1 MTTTLRPYL
10 PDDFETVTLIY
21 AESIAVLTEDDY
33 SESQRAAWMSRAE
46 DEDGFAKQLTS
57 AITILADFD
66 GDAAGFASLKD
77 NTTIELLYVHPDA
90 ARQKVATTLIDA
102 LERLAAGR
110 GTREIKVDASE
121 TALPFFQQR
130 GYVAQQRNSVAIE
143 DEWLANTSM
152 TKDISGLVIGR
163 A

>member
-1 MTTTLRPYL
+1 
-10 PDDFETVTLIY
+10 
-21 AESIAVLTEDDY
+21 
-33 SESQRAAWMSRAE
+33 MSRAE
-46 DEDGFAKQLTS
+46 DAEIFAKTLG
-57 AITILADFD
+57 AGITIIADLD

-77 NTTIELLYVHPDA
+77 NETIHLLYVHPDCI
-90 ARQKVATTLIDA
+90 RQKVASTLIDA

-110 GTREIKVDASE
+110 GSKVVKVDASE

-152 TKDISGLVIGR
+152 TKDISGLVTGR